1 MADELASTSTGPKG
15 SMGKGKAPRSPVHAI
30 KDGLSLFNNLGYVN
44 YQTEPIFRWTI
55 PFEPK
60 TKNEALKLSGRI
72 LNRTYHCTGDELTT
86 LKARNEI
93 NKILGPDPAATEVAA
108 TFRLK
113 GPFEGKAIEDAVLC
127 FTIMKQ
133 AGVCLRP
140 KLFEVQML
148 YKHGLDAEAEK
159 AEKRRVKGRLA
170 EIAKERGCEI
180 AVQWRDLER

>member
-1 MADELASTSTGPKG
+1 MTDELASMPIGPEG
-15 SMGKGKAPRSPVHAI
+15 SQSKGKAPRSPVHAA
-30 KDGLSLFNNLGYVN
+30 KDVLSLFNNLGYVN

-60 TKNEALKLSGRI
+60 TKNEALKLSGRN

-93 NKILGPDPAATEVAA
+93 NKILGPDPAATETSVA
-108 TFRLK
+108 FRLK
-113 GPFEGKAIEDAVLC
+113 GPFEGKAIDDAVLC
-127 FTIMKQ
+127 FTIMKK

-140 KLFEVQML
+140 KLFEIHML

-170 EIAKERGCEI
+170 ELAKDRGCEI
-180 AVQWRDLER
+180 AVQWRDLAR